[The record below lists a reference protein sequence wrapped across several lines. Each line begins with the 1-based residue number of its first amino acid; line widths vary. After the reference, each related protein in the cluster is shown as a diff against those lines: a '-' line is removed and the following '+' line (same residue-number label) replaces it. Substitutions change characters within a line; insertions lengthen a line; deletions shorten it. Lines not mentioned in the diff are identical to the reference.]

1 MTDGKQAGKERPFL
15 VDGILISP
23 SPVISLIFSVL
34 LLGTPKIF
42 AAVSTS
48 STTLPVAISSSSLKT
63 ALKTSSSTIRPD
75 SILSQ
80 PDTGYTLPS
89 PPKISTDETLTIFE
103 ADEVDYS
110 SPIIHMKGNIVIHQS
125 TRTIKAD
132 QLWINQKTNI
142 GTSKGFLI
150 IKDSGSAISGNP
162 GKYDFATETGTLIHA
177 SAGYGYW
184 RVHGATAT
192 LETGKKAVY
201 QDADFTSC
209 NVYPN
214 PDYHFHSTH
223 LLVVPN
229 KYLLGYNTTF
239 CLGKT
244 PLFYMPFFY
253 KSLVP
258 KNKQNGKF
266 HITSDPGYDYR
277 NGYFLK
283 NMAVEN
289 WSKTLQTKEFL
300 DYYSNEGVGMGGE
313 IDHHESK
320 NQRGSL
326 YFYTIHE
333 NPPKTVGGNLISS
346 GLQRWGVY
354 GDEYDQLTSSLSFQA
369 RIQAQSDQNFNND
382 YARSNL
388 YPVANQL
395 INSSALVYRQ
405 AKYFARVSYSRVDNA
420 YNPNGV
426 NGGGFQTYSESAPR
440 FDFQTVPLR
449 FKHDPLINTFSA
461 FEDNTTQQGQP
472 FLQHSAGINWQGSN
486 VYRMGCGVNF
496 TPTLQYSSAYYSKTN
511 PLSPYATNPT
521 AISSNVFINNY
532 SASGDLR
539 LPTIVGDVDVIQSM
553 TGRSK
558 TNGFGLDSSAPD
570 HGIQSEMATLEDV
583 YTFSPA
589 SMLRITSGYN
599 EQQVTNQ
606 PIPLNQRIQPIAE
619 NLTYVTSSGIN
630 ITQSNTYQFDGGEQS
645 FQLNLTKGQERGTHF
660 GISAGYA
667 PVVPGVSPQ
676 TYTVNTDFGWAPAS
690 STWHVF
696 LITRSQVVTNAGV
709 GQMQAFALYDKELT
723 VVKLWHDFMGT
734 AQFLF
739 RPGNVK
745 QVSFNVTLRLPAG
758 GPPTSK
764 AQQQQTD
771 WESEWYPERQRPMTR
786 L

>member
-1 MTDGKQAGKERPFL
+1 M
-15 VDGILISP
+15 ISF
-23 SPVISLIFSVL
+23 IFS
-34 LLGTPKIF
+34 IF
-42 AAVSTS
+42 LIGSPNISAAIPVSS
-48 STTLPVAISSSSLKT
+48 STVAVAISSPSAKTTLKV
-63 ALKTSSSTIRPD
+63 SSSAATIKPD
-75 SILSQ
+75 SILAEA
-80 PDTGYTLPS
+80 DTGYVLPK
-89 PPKISTDETLTIFE
+89 PPKISTDESLTIFE

-110 SPIIHMKGNIVIHQS
+110 SPVIHMKGNVVIHQS

-132 QLWINQKTNI
+132 QLWINQNTNI

-162 GKYDFATETGTLIHA
+162 GKYDFGTETGTLIHA

-184 RVHGATAT
+184 QVHGETAT
-192 LETGKKAVY
+192 VKPGQKAVY
-201 QDADFTSC
+201 ENADFTSC

-258 KNKQNGKF
+258 KNKKNGTF

-283 NMAVEN
+283 NMAEED
-289 WSKTLQTKEFL
+289 WSKTLQTKEYL

-326 YFYTIHE
+326 YFYTIKE

-346 GLQRWGVY
+346 GLRRWGVY
-354 GDEYDQLTSSLSFQA
+354 GDEFDQLTSSLSFQA

-382 YARSNL
+382 YARSNP

-440 FDFQTVPLR
+440 FDFQTVPLK

-496 TPTLQYSSAYYSKTN
+496 TPTIQYSGTYYSKTN

-521 AISSNVFINNY
+521 AISTNAFINNY

-553 TGRSK
+553 TGRSRM
-558 TNGFGLDSSAPD
+558 NSFGLDSNAPD

-583 YTFSPA
+583 YTFSPT
-589 SMLRITSGYN
+589 SMFRITSGYN

-619 NLTYVTSSGIN
+619 NLTYVTHSGIN

-645 FQLNLTKGQERGTHF
+645 FQLNAMKGAENGTHF

-667 PVVPGVSPQ
+667 PIVPGVSPQ

-690 STWHVF
+690 GTWHVF
-696 LITRSQVVTNAGV
+696 FITRSQAVSNAGV

-723 VVKLWHDFMGT
+723 VVKLWHDFIGT
-734 AQFLF
+734 GQFLF

-745 QVSFNVTLRLPAG
+745 QVSFNITLRLPAG

-771 WESEWYPERQRPMTR
+771 WESEWYPQRQRPMTR